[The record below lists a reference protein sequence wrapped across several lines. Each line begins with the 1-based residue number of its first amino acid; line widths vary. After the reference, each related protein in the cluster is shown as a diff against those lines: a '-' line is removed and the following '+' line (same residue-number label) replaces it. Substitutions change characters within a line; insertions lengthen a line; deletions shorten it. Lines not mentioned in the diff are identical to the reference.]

1 MAQKRKAK
9 TKSKGYTLS
18 QFRAWL
24 EGVEEMQ
31 ESNWI
36 PNHDQWAIIRTKINE
51 LEPDVQIKETVH
63 VVTGQSVTDEEPQQR
78 PVLRPSLDK
87 GREPSAPIV
96 PGRSSLSTLPDNRP
110 RAPVVDES
118 RGAPVA
124 RDERAKVQT
133 PTIDTSNGKYTPPF
147 A

>member
-78 PVLRPSLDK
+78 PVLRPSRPRVT
-87 GREPSAPIV
+87 GREEQRRLV
-96 PGRSSLSTLPDNRP
+96 RP
-110 RAPVVDES
+110 RPRLCARPAD
-118 RGAPVA
+118 RG
-124 RDERAKVQT
+124 D
-133 PTIDTSNGKYTPPF
+133 GC
-147 A
+147 